1 MSTLPR
7 APVPQAPQKLPSAQ
21 ELCQS
26 HEQTWTAPL
35 HASSTRVSLGQA
47 VPQFFTRL
55 LSLPEFRRYF
65 RISQHRNGLCQTERD
80 FLSCPSQGK
89 LRASTCPSPGLLA
102 LLAGCTR
109 SSRSHPKVSVLVYMI
124 FHGDKKQNTLFYLKR
139 NPIVSKSKHV

>member
-7 APVPQAPQKLPSAQ
+7 APVPREPRKLSSAK
-21 ELCQS
+21 EPCQS
-26 HEQTWTAPL
+26 HERTWTAPL
-35 HASSTRVSLGQA
+35 HTSSTRVCGVRTCLGSS
-47 VPQFFTRL
+47 PICFHC
-55 LSLPEFRRYF
+55 LSSGNTSGFPNTETV
-65 RISQHRNGLCQTERD
+65 CQTERD
-80 FLSCPSQGK
+80 FLSRPSQGK

-102 LLAGCTR
+102 LPAGCTR